1 MSNSASGPYGSAKA
15 ASKSQVALGHL
26 GLFYAAAIWGS
37 TFFIVKGVLADIDP
51 VMLVSYRF
59 LIAGGLMLIYLW
71 ATGRKLTHMFGKG
84 MVLAIILLLLYVTQT
99 VGLQYTTAS
108 NSGFI
113 TGLFVAFVPLFLKT
127 VFRRNPTLMELVAS
141 VISLSGLW
149 VLTGGMREANFGDIL
164 TLAAAVTYALHVLY
178 ADKYVKEGVDPWVV
192 TCQQCLVIG
201 VLSFGLGVATGRPLG
216 IQSTGAM
223 WVVVFLAIFPTMTA
237 FVIQVIAQKF
247 ISPLRVSLVFA
258 FEPVF
263 AGVFAWTLGGEQFVL
278 HGAIGGLL
286 IFIGLVTSALPTP
299 GFLKRAQ
306 APVGRT

>member
-1 MSNSASGPYGSAKA
+1 MSHSPATTPAPPRA
-15 ASKSQVALGHL
+15 QVALGHL

-37 TFFIVKGVLADIDP
+37 TFFVVKGALTDIDP
-51 VMLVSYRF
+51 IMLVSYRF
-59 LIAGGLMLIYLW
+59 LIAGGLMLLYLW
-71 ATGRKLTHMFGKG
+71 ATGRKLTDNLGKG

-127 VFRRNPTLMELVAS
+127 VFRRNPTLMEVVAS
-141 VISLSGLW
+141 VISLAGLW

-164 TLAAAVTYALHVLY
+164 TLAAAMTYALHVLY
-178 ADKYVKEGVDPWVV
+178 ADRYIKEGVDPWVV
-192 TCQQCLVIG
+192 TCQQCLIIG
-201 VLSFGLGVATGRPLG
+201 VLSFGLGIVSGRPLEVH
-216 IQSTGAM
+216 STGAM

-237 FVIQVIAQKF
+237 FVIQMIAQKI

-263 AGVFAWTLGGEQFVL
+263 AGVFAWTLGGEPFVL

-286 IFIGLVTSALPTP
+286 IFLGLVTSALPTP
-299 GFLKRAQ
+299 GFLKRAASQ
-306 APVGRT
+306 PGRA